1 MENNGSE
8 LLVDIFRAYYDARR
22 NKRNT
27 MQQVAFEMD
36 LEHNLVELYEQIRD
50 RKYEPSPGVCF
61 IVNRPVKREIFA
73 SQFRDRVV
81 HHLLF
86 NYLAPLFEPRM
97 IHDSYSCRV
106 GKGTS
111 EGIRRIGHHIRS
123 CTRNYTC
130 SAYILELDL
139 KGYFMSINKQR
150 LYEIIHRTLDRCRD
164 RPSGEGLRRGERP
177 DTELVDFLLRR
188 IIFRDPMADC
198 QIRGR
203 QSEWVGLPP
212 SKSLRQAPKGVGLP
226 IGDLTSQLFSNIY
239 LGRLDEYV
247 KRVLRCKHYGRYVDD
262 FYIVH
267 RSRNH
272 LKGLVPQIR
281 RFLREELE
289 LELHPDKIRLRHYTQ
304 GVCFLGA
311 YVKPYRCYPSK
322 RSVALFHEAIA
333 ALEQEC
339 RGGEPS
345 PQRLAEMLAVVNS
358 YCGHLRQ
365 FDSYKILDRQFRQSP
380 LKKYFRFAPG
390 YRKAKLKER
399 YKPRKS
405 VTESDKLL
413 NEALHGQEPLRQPP
427 FRSERRPDTEGEKG
441 AEVPAAGKK
450 TTKSTRHYGTKRI
463 RPHE

>member
-27 MQQVAFEMD
+27 KQQVAFEMD

-86 NYLAPLFEPRM
+86 NYLAPLFEARM
-97 IHDSYSCRV
+97 IHDSYSCRK

-111 EGIRRIGHHIRS
+111 EGISRIEHHIRS

-130 SAYILELDL
+130 NAYILELDL

-150 LYEIIHRTLDRCRD
+150 LYEIICRTLAACRD
-164 RPSGEGLRRGERP
+164 SPSP
-177 DTELVDFLLRR
+177 DGTLWREKLDMELADFLLRKV
-188 IIFRDPMADC
+188 IFRDPIADC
-198 QIRGR
+198 EIRGCE
-203 QSEWVGLPP
+203 SDWFGLPP
-212 SKSLRQAPKGVGLP
+212 SKSLRQSPSGVGLP

-239 LGRLDEYV
+239 LGQLDEYA

-267 RSRNH
+267 ESRNH
-272 LKGLVPQIR
+272 LKELVPQIR

-289 LELHPDKIRLRHYTQ
+289 LELHPNKIRLQHYTR

-311 YVKPYRCYPSK
+311 YVKPYRSYPAK
-322 RSVALFHEAIA
+322 RTVALFHEAIS
-333 ALEQEC
+333 ALEREC
-339 RGGEPS
+339 VQAVPDAR
-345 PQRLAEMLAVVNS
+345 RLAEMLSVINS
-358 YCGHLRQ
+358 YCGHLSHFKAYRL
-365 FDSYKILDRQFRQSP
+365 LDKQFRRSP

-390 YRKAKLKER
+390 YRKAKLKEE
-399 YKPRKS
+399 YKPRRYIA
-405 VTESDKLL
+405 EEDIRL
-413 NEALHGQEPLRQPP
+413 NRLIFNENEDDP
-427 FRSERRPDTEGEKG
+427 
-441 AEVPAAGKK
+441 
-450 TTKSTRHYGTKRI
+450 
-463 RPHE
+463 